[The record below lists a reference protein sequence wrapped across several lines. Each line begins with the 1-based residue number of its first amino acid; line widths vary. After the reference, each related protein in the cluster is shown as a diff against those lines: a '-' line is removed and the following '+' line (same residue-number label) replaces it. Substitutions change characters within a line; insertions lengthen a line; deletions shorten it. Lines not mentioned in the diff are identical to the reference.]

1 MIRSALL
8 LAGLS
13 LPCTAL
19 AVQVSG
25 KVGLQW
31 QAYPDKGQY
40 SGQQYQS
47 NLSANIEPEFYW
59 QWQNGNSSLLI
70 KPHYR
75 IDEHDDER
83 SRGDLREFLWM
94 HTRDNI
100 EIKAGIS
107 KVFWG
112 VTEFQHLV
120 DVINQTDAVDS
131 FDGEEKL
138 GQPMVNLS
146 LVNDW
151 GIVDAFVLPGFRER
165 SFAGKHGRLRPG
177 MVVDDDNARYQSDD
191 KDQHVDYALRW
202 SHSVDVFDL
211 GAYWF
216 NGTNREPVFEINGDK
231 LTPYYEQMTQFGVDL
246 QATIDAWLWK
256 AEAIYRDA
264 KEHNFSALQ
273 AGFEY
278 TLYGIQ
284 DSDMDLG
291 LLTEYGW
298 NERGKRSDSVAQNDI
313 DAGARLTLNDSASS
327 ELLVGGSYDADYHSK
342 SLLVEA
348 SRRIGE
354 SWKLSLDMRVFDGKK
369 AADPIT
375 AIRKDDRF
383 QLTLERYF

>member
-8 LAGLS
+8 FAGLS
-13 LPCTAL
+13 LPCTAF

-47 NLSANIEPEFYW
+47 NLSANIGPEFYW
-59 QWQNGNSSLLI
+59 QWRDGNSSLLV
-70 KPHYR
+70 KPYYR

-83 SRGDLREFLWM
+83 SRGDIREFLWM
-94 HTRDNI
+94 HTHDNI

-120 DVINQTDAVDS
+120 DVINQTDSVDS

-177 MVVDDDNARYQSDD
+177 MVIDDDNARYQSDD

-216 NGTNREPVFEINGDK
+216 NGTNREPVFEVNGDK

-298 NERGKRSDSVAQNDI
+298 NERGKHSDSVAQNDI
-313 DAGARLTLNDSASS
+313 YAGARLTLNDAASS
-327 ELLVGGSYDADYHSK
+327 DLLIGGGYDPDYHSK